1 MRILDQN
8 NNELHQDEIN
18 YNLGYLI
25 EENIFIQHHD
35 AIQGVKEEWHYETV
49 AEYPNG
55 GRDVKKI
62 IDVEGVEAK
71 EAWDEY
77 EDILRYTLYTEE
89 ELAEKEAER
98 KKEEEEQK
106 RLNLLIMNGVTWDE
120 LADAYFKGVEE
131 A

>member
-106 RLNLLIMNGVTWDE
+106 RLNLLIKNGVTWDE